1 MKHRFLALLAALTIL
16 LTMTACGAPEA
27 QNATTYTTVDRSKI
41 TTTSPIQTQPTTA
54 PTSAPENPT
63 PPVPTGTLNIITG
76 KYDMGDTALTRPVG
90 IMVANNDFLQDGEQV
105 GIGSADMWME
115 TETEGGITRLM
126 AVFSNTER
134 VPDAIGPVRSARSP
148 FFHVVKALGLGYVH
162 AGGSYPALNKIA
174 ASNIADMDVNAG
186 DYGGTYSWRDS
197 NYGHAYEYR
206 LRTSG
211 DRLTQYMNDE
221 GYKTY
226 AVCDFPWTF
235 GEQSGAS
242 ATNVSIKMS
251 GVQTIGFEYDAAQG
265 VYYKTN
271 GSSKS
276 RHVDSSGSAITPTS
290 VIVLYTDMF
299 YESSET
305 IDYYMQ
311 SGKGYVFS
319 GGVMRR
325 FDWSRNDNGFTMTEE
340 NGTKLTLAEGKVYL
354 CVASTS
360 YAGSLSYQ

>member
-1 MKHRFLALLAALTIL
+1 MKRRLSALLAALAL
-16 LTMTACGAPEA
+16 LMTMTACGSEEERGTP
-27 QNATTYTTVDRSKI
+27 TGTTVDRSK
-41 TTTSPIQTQPTTA
+41 TTTAPVVTQPTTA
-54 PTSAPENPT
+54 PTQAPVVVD
-63 PPVPTGTLNIITG
+63 PVPTGTLNIITG
-76 KYDMGDTALTRPVG
+76 KYDMGDTALTRPVA

-105 GIGSADMWME
+105 GVGSADMWME

-126 AVFSNTER
+126 AVFANTAR
-134 VPDAIGPVRSARSP
+134 VPASIGPVRSARSP
-148 FFHVVKALGLGYVH
+148 FFHVVKALGLAYVH

-186 DYGGTYSWRDS
+186 DYGGNYSWRD
-197 NYGHAYEYR
+197 NDYGHAYEYR

-211 DRLTQYMNDE
+211 DRLTTYMNDR
-221 GYKTY
+221 GYNTS

-235 GEQSGAS
+235 GEQSGVS
-242 ATNVSIKMS
+242 ATDISIKMS
-251 GVQTIGFEYDAAQG
+251 GAQRIGFEYDAAQG

-271 GSSKS
+271 GSSKL
-276 RHVDSSGSAITPTS
+276 RHIDSSGNAIAPTS

-299 YESSET
+299 YESNDT

-319 GGVMRR
+319 AGVMRR
-325 FDWSRNDNGFTMTEE
+325 FDWTRDNDGFVMNEE
-340 NGTKLTLAEGKVYL
+340 DGTKLTLAEGKVYL

-360 YAGSLSYQ
+360 YADSLSYQ